1 MHFEFL
7 SRLNGIVFLCMN
19 FLGATEQV
27 LKLTMTQKHKLY
39 QSVYMTLILL
49 LFIRFTRLI
58 LLKTGNTY
66 QESSKD
72 AWPILQ
78 STFNSRE

>member
-7 SRLNGIVFLCMN
+7 SRLNEIVFYVWICLK
-19 FLGATEQV
+19 QV
-27 LKLTMTQKHKLY
+27 LILTMTQKHKLY

-49 LFIRFTRLI
+49 KTR
-58 LLKTGNTY
+58 NTY

-78 STFNSRE
+78 SKFNSRE

>member
-1 MHFEFL
+1 
-7 SRLNGIVFLCMN
+7 MN
-19 FLGATEQV
+19 LLGATEQV

-39 QSVYMTLILL
+39 QSVYMT
-49 LFIRFTRLI
+49 FIV
-58 LLKTGNTY
+58 LKTRNTY

-78 STFNSRE
+78 SKFNSRE

>member
-1 MHFEFL
+1 
-7 SRLNGIVFLCMN
+7 MN
-19 FLGATEQV
+19 LLGATEQV
-27 LKLTMTQKHKLY
+27 LKMMTQKHKLY

-49 LFIRFTRLI
+49 KTR
-58 LLKTGNTY
+58 NTY

-78 STFNSRE
+78 SKFNSRE